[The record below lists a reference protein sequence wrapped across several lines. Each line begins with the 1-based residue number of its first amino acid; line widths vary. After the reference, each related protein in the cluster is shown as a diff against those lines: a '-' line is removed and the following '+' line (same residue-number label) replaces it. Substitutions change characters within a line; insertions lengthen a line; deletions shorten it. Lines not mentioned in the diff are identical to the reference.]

1 MIAFQIFAHVFHK
14 NSILHLKIKDKMKTD
29 IIIIGAGPS
38 GTIAASMIKQ
48 AGLNAIII
56 EKEQFPR
63 FVIGE
68 SLLPRCMDVLE
79 AAGYLDAVEKYGF
92 QKKYGA
98 VFLRKDQVCQF
109 NFDEQHTKGWTW
121 TWQVPRDEFDKVLAD
136 EAERKGVDIRYQTQ
150 VTNIEFFD
158 KKQLVYTKNSAG
170 KEIIFESKFVID
182 ASGYGRVIPR
192 LLNLDTPSSLGPRSS
207 LFTHVEDLNRPEGDA
222 GDRITIV
229 DAEPG
234 VWIWIIPFSNG
245 KTSVGF
251 VAPPEHF
258 EKYKGNEEAMLR
270 NMLAD
275 EPHTAERFKDVPY
288 AFSPKFIPG
297 YSIAVKEL
305 KGNGWVL
312 TGNASEFLDPVFSS
326 GVTFAVETGWK
337 AGILAAK
344 EVKGEKVD
352 WNTEY
357 INHVVKGVDT
367 FKTYV
372 NSWYDD
378 TLQTIFFSEKINPKI
393 KGQIC
398 SVLAGYV
405 WDTSNSY
412 VRNHRN
418 AVKTL
423 SSLIKEGVV

>member
-1 MIAFQIFAHVFHK
+1 
-14 NSILHLKIKDKMKTD
+14 MKTD

-38 GTIAASMIKQ
+38 GTIAASMVKQ

-68 SLLPRCMDVLE
+68 SLLPRCMDVLD
-79 AAGYLDAVEKYGF
+79 AAGYLKAVEAQNF

-98 VFLRKDQVCQF
+98 IFLRKDKVCQF
-109 NFDEQHTKGWTW
+109 NFNEQHTKGWTW

-136 EAERKGVDIRYQTQ
+136 EAERKGVEIRYNTE
-150 VTNIEFFD
+150 VTNIEFLD
-158 KKQLVYTKNSAG
+158 GKQLIHTKDTEG
-170 KEIIFESKFVID
+170 LEVIIEAKFVID

-192 LLNLDTPSSLGPRSS
+192 LLNLDLPSSLSARSS
-207 LFTHVEDLNRPEGDA
+207 LFTQVEDINRPKGDA

-229 DAEPG
+229 DSEPG

-251 VAPPEHF
+251 VAPPEF
-258 EKYKGNEEAMLR
+258 YEKYNGNLEEKLR
-270 NMLAD
+270 KMLAD
-275 EPHTAERFKDVPY
+275 EPHTAERFKNVTY
-288 AFSPKFIPG
+288 AFEPHFIPG
-297 YSIAVKEL
+297 YSIAVKQL

-344 EVKGEKVD
+344 QVMGENVD
-352 WNTEY
+352 WDKEY
-357 INHVVKGVDT
+357 IDHIVQGVET
-367 FKTYV
+367 FRTYV
-372 NSWYDD
+372 NSWYNDS
-378 TLQTIFFSEKINPKI
+378 LQTIFFADTINPKI
-393 KGQIC
+393 KSQIC

-405 WDTSNSY
+405 WDKSNSY
-412 VRNHRN
+412 VRNHHN
-418 AVKTL
+418 AVNTL
-423 SSLIKEGVV
+423 ASLIKDKIV